1 MIEFIQKN
9 IKIKTMNVITT
20 ESLITNYFGE
30 NENVS
35 KISLSEIAKLKK
47 EIEKNFLDDGKFVF
61 VDTTIDSIV
70 EAVEGNPKY
79 FSFNDSVT
87 EIIFDRSKV
96 EEFYE
101 DLYGIFNAK
110 IDQEIKYKFL
120 KTFEK

>member
-1 MIEFIQKN
+1 
-9 IKIKTMNVITT
+9 MNVITT